1 MKANNP
7 FLMSSLLPLIQNFMV
22 RTLIFLH
29 ALRVF
34 IPKRLWFL
42 RRFNWQNVFP
52 RRPPYQNSLNNGEKV
67 SCGPLGE
74 TDFRFR
80 LKLKYNFSGIDVSQS
95 TPSMSLSSPHF
106 LLFYRKH
113 TYYYKKFCSHGNS
126 FPVLTYLISIWKWF
140 SAAKMLSKA
149 TNLR

>member
-22 RTLIFLH
+22 RTLIFPH
-29 ALRVF
+29 APRVF

-52 RRPPYQNSLNNGEKV
+52 RRPPYQNSLINGEKV

-80 LKLKYNFSGIDVSQS
+80 LKLKITLVESTYPSQR
-95 TPSMSLSSPHF
+95 PQCPSLSQHF
-106 LLFYRKH
+106 LLFYRKQYNLVPMATH
-113 TYYYKKFCSHGNS
+113 S
-126 FPVLTYLISIWKWF
+126 FQVLTDLISIRKWF
-140 SAAKMLSKA
+140 SAGKMLNKA
-149 TNLR
+149 ANVR